1 MLIAAVELHLSIP
14 TAHSLK
20 EKRMVILSIMDRIR
34 AKFGA
39 AVAEVGEQEV
49 WQRAVIGIALVGNE
63 ESFLRQVADK
73 VIQFTESH
81 FEGEVCEI
89 HVEIL

>member
-1 MLIAAVELHLSIP
+1 LLIAAIELHLSIP

-20 EKRMVILSIMDRIR
+20 EKRMVILSLMDRVR

-49 WQRAVIGIALVGNE
+49 WQRAVIGVALVGNE
-63 ESFLRQVADK
+63 EAFLRQVADK

-81 FEGEVCEI
+81 FAGEVCEI
-89 HVEIL
+89 HLEIL

>member
-1 MLIAAVELHLSIP
+1 MLIAAIELHLSIP
-14 TAHSLK
+14 EAHSLK

-49 WQRAVIGIALVGNE
+49 WQRTVIGVALVGNE
-63 ESFLRQVADK
+63 EAFLRQVADK
-73 VIQFTESH
+73 VIHFTESH

-89 HVEIL
+89 HLEIL

>member
-1 MLIAAVELHLSIP
+1 MLIAAIELHLTIP

-49 WQRAVIGIALVGNE
+49 WQRAVVGIALVGNE
-63 ESFLRQVADK
+63 ESYLRQAADR
-73 VIQFTESH
+73 VIQFAESH
-81 FEGEVCEI
+81 FEGEITEI
-89 HVEIL
+89 HLEIL